1 MFVLFFIHIY
11 YSLYLFSFI
20 CASYVCV
27 FFIYTKQKL
36 YFVFLPISLFILV
49 YSPDYISYIFWYV
62 SFSVSFY
69 FPRMARTCTLV
80 HVVGNLCTA
89 VAWIFLR
96 FRSKK
101 NAFSSKRSCLYF
113 TMSLESY
120 IYFFISNQ

>member
-1 MFVLFFIHIY
+1 MFVFVLFFIHIY

-20 CASYVCV
+20 CV

-36 YFVFLPISLFILV
+36 YFVLLPISLFILV

-62 SFSVSFY
+62 SFSASFY
-69 FPRMARTCTLV
+69 FPRLARTCTLV

-101 NAFSSKRSCLYF
+101 NVFSSKRSCLYF

-120 IYFFISNQ
+120 IYFYI